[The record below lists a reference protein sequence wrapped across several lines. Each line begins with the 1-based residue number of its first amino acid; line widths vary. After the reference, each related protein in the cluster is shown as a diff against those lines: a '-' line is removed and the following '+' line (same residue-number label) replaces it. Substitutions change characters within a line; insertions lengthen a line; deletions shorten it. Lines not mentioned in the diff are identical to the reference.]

1 MQKGPV
7 PSSADLKSFPAYRN
21 WRSRTQGISIPESE
35 LRNDFAENPDG
46 SVGRRR
52 TPGYVTDAMMTGGA
66 KHDYSAIRSP
76 VLAFVA
82 YDTPDGPPQSQMR
95 KYHVT
100 DAAERTIV
108 DAVYGLYIGM
118 ARIRIDRINR
128 AAGGARV
135 VELWGADH
143 FVFLSNEA
151 DVLRELHAFLSTL
164 H

>member
-1 MQKGPV
+1 
-7 PSSADLKSFPAYRN
+7 
-21 WRSRTQGISIPESE
+21 
-35 LRNDFAENPDG
+35 
-46 SVGRRR
+46 
-52 TPGYVTDAMMTGGA
+52 
-66 KHDYSAIRSP
+66 
-76 VLAFVA
+76 
-82 YDTPDGPPQSQMR
+82 
-95 KYHVT
+95 
-100 DAAERTIV
+100 
-108 DAVYGLYIGM
+108 M